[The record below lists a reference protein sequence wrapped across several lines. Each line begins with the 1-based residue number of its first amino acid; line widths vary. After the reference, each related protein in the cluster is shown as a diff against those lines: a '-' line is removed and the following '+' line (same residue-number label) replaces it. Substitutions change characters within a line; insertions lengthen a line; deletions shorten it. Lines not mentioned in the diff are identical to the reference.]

1 MQENNA
7 LRNIPIP
14 TRRATLK
21 EATRVYEELS
31 SVRVSSASLL
41 ESPEVQQKLAQAKPT
56 VLAKPAKVTK
66 PATEKKPK
74 EKGTDHLKKR
84 DEKEKNVTDNAEHA
98 GEEIN
103 ETPEVDPELER
114 LFKLCFDGAKREVSE
129 ALEANESFKST
140 LFEQHYFP
148 ENPRFEK
155 IEGGLGLVGVAA
167 VCGHADLVECL
178 LDLGVSPTVG
188 ASPYVS
194 TKAKAVRVLLRT
206 YWGRHPSKF
215 DYATAE
221 IPSPLTQAEVEEMA
235 EKERAKRRKDR
246 EKKKEKARESA
257 KTPEQ
262 RARELR
268 AAAAEARFLGNK
280 CAGCQKSLAGITP
293 FSRLAYKYCSTDCV
307 NKHKQVLSNM
317 K

>member
-1 MQENNA
+1 M
-7 LRNIPIP
+7 
-14 TRRATLK
+14 K

-31 SVRVSSASLL
+31 SVRVSSVSLL
-41 ESPEVQQKLAQAKPT
+41 ESAEVQQRLAQAKPT
-56 VLAKPAKVTK
+56 ALAKPAKVTK
-66 PATEKKPK
+66 PTTEKKPK

-84 DEKEKNVTDNAEHA
+84 DEKEKHLANDPEDVREKTDEM
-98 GEEIN
+98 
-103 ETPEVDPELER
+103 PKLDPELAR
-114 LFKLCFDGAKREVSE
+114 LFKLCFDGAKQEVSE
-129 ALEANESFKST
+129 VLIANELFKST

-148 ENPRFEK
+148 EDPRFDK

-167 VCGHADLVECL
+167 VCGREDLVECL

-194 TKAKAVRVLLRT
+194 TKAKAVRILLRT

-215 DYATAE
+215 DYAAAE
-221 IPSPLTQAEVEEMA
+221 IPNPLSQAEVEEMA
-235 EKERAKRRKDR
+235 ERERVKRRRER
-246 EKKKEKARESA
+246 EKKKDKAREKA

-293 FSRLAYKYCSTDCV
+293 FSRLAYKYCSTGCV
-307 NKHKQVLSNM
+307 NQHKQVLNNM